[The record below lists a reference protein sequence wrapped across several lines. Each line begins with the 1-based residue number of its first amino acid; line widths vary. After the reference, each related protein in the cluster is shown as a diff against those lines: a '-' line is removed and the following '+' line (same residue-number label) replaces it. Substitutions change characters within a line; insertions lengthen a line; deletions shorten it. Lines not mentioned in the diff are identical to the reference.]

1 MSPSRTRS
9 GRVLSQGLDSAA
21 GPGQAGPSRA
31 LSTVRR
37 RRLPAGSDETVG
49 RQDPTAGQVGP
60 SRALPRVR
68 RRGVHA
74 GADEAVGRQ
83 APDIGEGDVDAVIE
97 VPVLDVQEEEVN
109 TEISPELLQHQVGI
123 TGEVDIEVNN
133 VNETIYVSETIEIVN
148 EVVDDSVI
156 DLTSDNNDTNSP
168 VRLGNDWTNN
178 PSILA
183 RLPPPPARRV
193 DTPPP
198 WAPRSVDTPPP
209 WTPRRAPV
217 MVDLTN
223 SPSMNIPVPD
233 LDTTASP
240 GAVTLQCPV
249 CLDSIKSI
257 KRKGSSMMSTMCG
270 HIFCSKCLP
279 ASIRASGRCPTCR
292 GRIGHQDYHKIFI

>member
-9 GRVLSQGLDSAA
+9 GRVLSQGLDPTNGQA
-21 GPGQAGPSRA
+21 GPRGGRRRLHAGSDETVVRQAPDIGLGNVDAVLPTAGQAGPSRA
-31 LSTVRR
+31 LPR
-37 RRLPAGSDETVG
+37 G
-49 RQDPTAGQVGP
+49 R
-60 SRALPRVR
+60 R

-74 GADEAVGRQ
+74 GSDEAVGIQ
-83 APDIGEGDVDAVIE
+83 APDIGEGDVDAV
-97 VPVLDVQEEEVN
+97 LDVQEEEVI
-109 TEISPELLQHQVGI
+109 TEISPELLQHQVEIPGQ
-123 TGEVDIEVNN
+123 VDIEVNN
-133 VNETIYVSETIEIVN
+133 VNETIEIVN

-156 DLTSDNNDTNSP
+156 DLTSDTDINDSP

-183 RLPPPPARRV
+183 RLPPPPPQR
-193 DTPPP
+193 
-198 WAPRSVDTPPP
+198 VDTPPP
-209 WTPRRAPV
+209 WTPQRAPV

-240 GAVTLQCPV
+240 GVVTLQCPV

>member
-9 GRVLSQGLDSAA
+9 GRVLSR
-21 GPGQAGPSRA
+21 GPDPTAGQAGPSRA
-31 LSTVRR
+31 LPRVRT
-37 RRLPAGSDETVG
+37 RRLHAGSDEAVG
-49 RQDPTAGQVGP
+49 RQAPDIGEGDGQAGP

-68 RRGVHA
+68 RRGVL
-74 GADEAVGRQ
+74 GGSDEAVGRQ
-83 APDIGEGDVDAVIE
+83 APDIGEGDVDAVME
-97 VPVLDVQEEEVN
+97 VPVLDVQEEEVI
-109 TEISPELLQHQVGI
+109 TEIIPELLQHQVEI

-133 VNETIYVSETIEIVN
+133 VNETINVSETIEIVN

-156 DLTSDNNDTNSP
+156 DLTSDNDINDSP

-183 RLPPPPARRV
+183 RLPPPPPRRV

-198 WAPRSVDTPPP
+198 WTPQ
-209 WTPRRAPV
+209 RAPV

-223 SPSMNIPVPD
+223 SPSMNIPPVPD

-240 GAVTLQCPV
+240 GTVTLQCPV

-279 ASIRASGRCPTCR
+279 ASIRTSGRCPTCR